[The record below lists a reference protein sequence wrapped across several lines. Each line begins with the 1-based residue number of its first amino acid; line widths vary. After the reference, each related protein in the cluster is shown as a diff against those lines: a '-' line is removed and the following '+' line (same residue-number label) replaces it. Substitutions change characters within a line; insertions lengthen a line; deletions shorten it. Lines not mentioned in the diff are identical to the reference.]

1 MMLEGVIEMGVQEYL
16 YMEFIF
22 VLVVFKRED
31 KEMEVFVNIQEFVNC
46 QVNQLVEIELF
57 INIYVCNI
65 VGYFKS
71 YNVLKYI
78 LVFMYICKY
87 NLKVCEDIYW
97 YFRKMLVIF
106 WGYFLIGLVFE

>member
-1 MMLEGVIEMGVQEYL
+1 
-16 YMEFIF
+16 
-22 VLVVFKRED
+22 
-31 KEMEVFVNIQEFVNC
+31 MEVFVNIQEFVNC

-71 YNVLKYI
+71 YNVLQYNKYI
-78 LVFMYICKY
+78 VVFMYICKY
-87 NLKVCEDIYW
+87 NLKMCENIYW